1 MRIVGWRD
9 AGALRNA
16 HQVGDRR
23 DSELLHDAAAMN
35 LDRLLGGV
43 QFRGN
48 LFVQKTDDDETQ
60 NLKLTRRQFVDA
72 STCFPSFPAFVQL
85 FLGTFESKFD
95 RFDQFYI
102 VKGLRQKING
112 AAFHRLSGSRHV
124 AVAGNENNLLAS
136 TSFFERLLQP
146 QTIQSRHADIENQ
159 ADRAFEDLSREIVFG

>member
-16 HQVGDRR
+16 HEIGDGS
-23 DSELLHDAAAMN
+23 DPELLHDTAAMN
-35 LDRLLGGV
+35 LDRLFGGV
-43 QFRGN
+43 EFRGN
-48 LFVQKTDDDETQ
+48 LFVQKTHDDEAQ
-60 NLKLTRRQFVDA
+60 DLKLTRRQFLDA
-72 STCFPSFPAFVQL
+72 TTCFPSFPAFVQL

-136 TSFFERLLQP
+136 TSFFERLLEP

-159 ADRAFEDLSREIVFG
+159 ATRAFEDLSCALVL